1 MILLYYFYIVLK
13 EKNTGTW
20 RMTGYQKL
28 WLLATYGTPQ
38 AIPKRRGGS
47 IFAMRKT
54 PSSFC
59 EIIGPEPASEIRRAH
74 V

>member
-1 MILLYYFYIVLK
+1 
-13 EKNTGTW
+13 
-20 RMTGYQKL
+20 MTGYQKL

-59 EIIGPEPASEIRRAH
+59 EMIGPGPAGAAAGPCGPVPRLRRPRG
-74 V
+74 